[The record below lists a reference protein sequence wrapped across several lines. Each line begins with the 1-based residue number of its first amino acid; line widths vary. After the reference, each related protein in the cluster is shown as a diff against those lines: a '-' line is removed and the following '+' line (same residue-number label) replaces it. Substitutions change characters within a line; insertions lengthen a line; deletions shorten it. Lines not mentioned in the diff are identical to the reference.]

1 MIFKFWILNNHMSD
15 KKIFI
20 LEDDVNI
27 LYGLEAQFS
36 SDEFIVESSEG
47 EEEQEE
53 LLDNIRSF
61 SPDYMI
67 LDLIL
72 PKLDGF
78 EIVKKIKEDEELAD
92 LPIFIFTDLS
102 DEDSK
107 NRSLELGADYYFIK
121 DEFDTYEF
129 AEKVKKIISNQS
141 KDEEEEAGDTYEE

>member
-1 MIFKFWILNNHMSD
+1 MSS

-36 SDEFIVESSEG
+36 ADEFLVESSEG
-47 EEEQEE
+47 EEDLEE
-53 LLDNIRSF
+53 LLSNIRSF
-61 SPDYMI
+61 NPDYLI

-78 EIVKKIKEDEELAD
+78 EVVKKIKEDEETSE

-121 DEFDTYEF
+121 EEFDTYEF
-129 AEKVKKIISNQS
+129 AEKVKKIIGNQE
-141 KDEEEEAGDTYEE
+141 KEEEEESADTYED

>member
-1 MIFKFWILNNHMSD
+1 MAD

-36 SDEFIVESSEG
+36 ADEFIVESSEG

-78 EIVKKIKEDEELAD
+78 EIVKRIKEDEELSD

-121 DEFDTYEF
+121 DDFDTYEF
-129 AEKVKKIISNQS
+129 AEKVKKIIGNKT
-141 KDEEEEAGDTYEE
+141 KDEEEESADTYEE

>member
-1 MIFKFWILNNHMSD
+1 MSS

-36 SDEFIVESSEG
+36 ADEFLVESSEG
-47 EEEQEE
+47 EEDLEE
-53 LLDNIRSF
+53 LLSNIRSF
-61 SPDYMI
+61 NPNYLI

-78 EIVKKIKEDEELAD
+78 EVVKRIKEDEETSE

-121 DEFDTYEF
+121 EEFDTYEF
-129 AEKVKKIISNQS
+129 AEKVKKIIGNQE
-141 KDEEEEAGDTYEE
+141 KEEEEDAADTYED